1 MGGICYVAGRY
12 VPHADATVHLEDRG
26 YQFSDGVYEVIA
38 IYRGRMVDAEGH
50 LDRLDRSMAELEIA
64 PPVSR
69 RALDVI
75 LREVMHRNRLTHGS
89 LYLQVTRGVARRDH
103 AYADGMRSVL
113 TVAPRKATPPVRS
126 SSLVGHRV
134 ISIPDIR
141 WQRCDIK
148 TVALLPNIL
157 GKKQAARAGA
167 SEAWMIDAHGL
178 VTEGTSSNT
187 WIVTQAGELV
197 TRQLDHGILPGITRK
212 AIIAYARERQIKIVE
227 RAFSLE
233 EAKSAREAFYTSA
246 TAILRPVVQ
255 IDDAKIGDGQVGP
268 VARALAEA
276 YFDALDKA

>member
-103 AYADGMRSVL
+103 AYADGMKSVL

-126 SSLVGHRV
+126 ASLVGHRV

-167 SEAWMIDAHGL
+167 SEAWMIDAQGL

-233 EAKSAREAFYTSA
+233 EANSAREAFYTSA

-276 YFDALDKA
+276 

>member
-1 MGGICYVAGRY
+1 MSGICYVDGRY
-12 VPHADATVHLEDRG
+12 VAHADATVHMEDRG

-38 IYRGRMVDAEGH
+38 VYGGRMVDAEPH
-50 LDRLDRSMAELEIA
+50 LNRLDRSMADLEIA
-64 PPVSR
+64 PPMSR
-69 RALDVI
+69 RALEVV
-75 LREVMHRNRLTHGS
+75 LREVMRRNRLIHGS
-89 LYLQVTRGVARRDH
+89 LYLQVTRGVASREH
-103 AYADGMRSVL
+103 TYADAMKSVL
-113 TVAPRKATPPVRS
+113 TVAARRATPPVRS
-126 SSLVGHRV
+126 ASLVGHRV

-167 SEAWMIDAHGL
+167 SEAWMIDSAGM

-187 WIVTQAGELV
+187 WIVTHNGELV
-197 TRQLDHGILPGITRK
+197 TRQLDHGILPGITRR
-212 AIIAYARERQIKIVE
+212 AILAYARERQIKIVE

-255 IDDAKIGDGQVGP
+255 IDDAKIGDGKVGP

>member
-1 MGGICYVAGRY
+1 MSGVCYVDGRY
-12 VPHADATVHLEDRG
+12 VAHADAHVHMEDRG

-38 IYRGRMVDAEGH
+38 VYGGRLVDADPH
-50 LDRLDRSMAELEIA
+50 LDRLDRSMAELGIA
-64 PPVSR
+64 APASR
-69 RALDVI
+69 PALEVI
-75 LREVMHRNRLTHGS
+75 LREVMRRNRLVHGS

-103 AYADGMRSVL
+103 AYADDMRSVL
-113 TVAPRKATPPVRS
+113 TVAPRRATPPVRAA
-126 SSLVGHRV
+126 SLAGYRV

-167 SEAWMIDAHGL
+167 SEAWMTDAQGM
-178 VTEGTSSNT
+178 VTEGTSSNA

-197 TRQLDHGILPGITRK
+197 TRQLDHGILPGITRR

-227 RAFSLE
+227 RAFSLA
-233 EAKSAREAFYTSA
+233 EAKAAREAFYTSA

-255 IDDAKIGDGQVGP
+255 IDDTTIGDGKVGP
-268 VARALAEA
+268 IARALADV
-276 YFDALDKA
+276 YFDALDKV